1 MSTPYQPFRDSSDIM
16 TDAPALRARMKEDGY
31 LFVKGLYPKA
41 MIANL
46 RRQTL
51 AIAAE
56 AGWLKK
62 GTPVE
67 ESIAEPASAC
77 ADPEPRYLGPFKKMY
92 KLEDFHAASHHP
104 NVIALMGRVVGAPVA
119 PHARTIMRNMFPQRP
134 DFTTP
139 AHQDFPHIQG
149 TADTYS
155 VWAPLGDCP
164 VERGGLMVAAG
175 SHTEGV
181 LPFRISTGAGGM
193 EVPNPYEGRWRASG
207 FEAGDAIIFHSM
219 AVHKALPNVS
229 THLRQSIDNRYQ
241 AVGEPIVQASLEPY
255 ASVMPWE
262 EIYAG
267 WSSDRFKYYW
277 KDTFKNIVPF
287 SQKYYEERDEIAFK
301 MAEEGNKIARAALL
315 RIVQR
320 DTNAAK
326 RERASR
332 LLERLDNVA

>member
-1 MSTPYQPFRDSSDIM
+1 MSTSYQPFRDSSDIK
-16 TDAPALRARMKEDGY
+16 TDGPALQARMKEDGY
-31 LFVKGLYPKA
+31 LFVKGIYPKE

-46 RRQTL
+46 RRQML
-51 AIAAE
+51 GIAAE

-62 GTPVE
+62 GTAIE
-67 ESIAEPASAC
+67 ESIAEPSSAC
-77 ADPEPRYLGPFKKMY
+77 ADPEPRYLVPFKKMY
-92 KLEDFHAASHHP
+92 RLEDFHAAAHHP
-104 NVIALMGRVVGAPVA
+104 NVIGLMERLIGAKVA
-119 PHARTIMRNMFPQRP
+119 PHARTIQRNMFPQRP

-164 VERGGLMVAAG
+164 VERGGLMMAEG
-175 SHTEGV
+175 SHKEGV
-181 LPFRISTGAGGM
+181 LPFRLSTGAGGK

-219 AVHKALPNVS
+219 MVHKALPNVS
-229 THLRQSIDNRYQ
+229 TNLRQSIDNRYQ
-241 AVGEPIVQASLEPY
+241 AVHEPIVEASLLPY

-267 WSSDRFKYYW
+267 WSSDRHKYYW

-301 MAEEGNKIARAALL
+301 MAEEGNNIARAALL

-320 DTNAAK
+320 DTNATK
-326 RERASR
+326 RERAAR
-332 LLERLDNVA
+332 LLERLEKVA